1 MEHEET
7 CLIVQIYS
15 WLHIHVKT
23 FQMWYFKYLVIF
35 YVIHTSMKFKD
46 INKIK
51 LFFKKLLKNLL
62 NGDRCSKHLPT
73 SYISKKTYTRTKKLL
88 LICSQ
93 Y

>member
-1 MEHEET
+1 
-7 CLIVQIYS
+7 
-15 WLHIHVKT
+15 
-23 FQMWYFKYLVIF
+23 
-35 YVIHTSMKFKD
+35 MKFKD

-51 LFFKKLLKNLL
+51 LFLKKLLKNLL